1 MCGVAGIVRADA
13 AAAVPEDALRRMA
26 GALRHRGPDGWGL
39 AREAGAGLVSTR
51 LAIFDVPG
59 GWQPMR
65 GERGTLLV
73 YNGEVY
79 NHPELRRELGGTF
92 ATTCDAEVVLR
103 LLEREGLA
111 ALDRFN
117 GQFALGWWEPAPR
130 RLTLVRDRFGVRP
143 LHWTPLP
150 DGGLAFASEAKALF
164 ASGEVVA
171 APDLAGIDEVFTTW
185 GARAPRT
192 AFAGVAQL
200 PPGGLLVWERGQVV
214 TRRTWWAPDLD
225 PDVLAAR
232 HAAAADPPAPVDGHA
247 SGGDRATAG
256 ACRGFAT
263 DELGDLLADAV
274 RLRLRADVPVGTYLS
289 GGLDSSLI
297 TALAQQASEH
307 ELRTFSVA
315 FHDARYD
322 ERAWQQQ
329 VARALGTLHHVVEVG
344 AREIAD
350 GFPAVVEH
358 AETPLIRTAPVPL
371 YLLARATREHGIT
384 VVATGEGA
392 DELFWGY
399 DLFKETALR
408 ELHTREP
415 ERAERL
421 LDRLY
426 PYLDVPAERRGPA
439 WRRFFFDGGS
449 PHDPLFSH
457 QPRIAAT
464 GIVKAFYRPE
474 VARELAV
481 EVESAGTRRSNGAAR
496 DATSALARLS
506 AELPAAFA
514 RWSPLQRAAYL
525 ELTTLLAPN
534 LLAAQGDRVA
544 MAHGVEGRFPFL
556 DHRVFAHA
564 VALPPERK
572 LGPGLREKAELR
584 ALAERLLPRAVAE
597 RPKQPYRAPEVAPFF
612 GDHAPAWVE
621 ERLEARALD
630 AVGIFDPARV
640 AGLLRRCR
648 AGKASGFREGMA
660 LVGILS
666 TQVWHERFCSAG
678 AAWPAER
685 SQPRVRLDA
694 AAGIT
699 ST

>member
-1 MCGVAGIVRADA
+1 MCGIAGIVHGDRHAP
-13 AAAVPEDALRRMA
+13 VEQQALRRMA
-26 GALRHRGPDGWGL
+26 AALCHRGPDGWGL
-39 AREAGAGLVSTR
+39 AHEPGAGLVSTR

-79 NHPELRRELGGTF
+79 NHPELRAQLGGGF
-92 ATTCDAEVVLR
+92 ATTSDTEVVHR

-111 ALDRFN
+111 ALERFN
-117 GQFALGWWEPAPR
+117 GQFAFAWWEPQAR

-143 LHWTPLP
+143 LHWSALP
-150 DGGLAFASEAKALF
+150 DVGIAFASEAKALF
-164 ASGEVVA
+164 ASGEVSA
-171 APDLAGIDEVFTTW
+171 EPDLAGIDEVFTTW
-185 GARAPRT
+185 GAQAPRT

-200 PPGGLLVWERGQVV
+200 PPGGLLVWEDGEIVA
-214 TRRTWWAPDLD
+214 RRTWWAPDYAHAD
-225 PDVLAAR
+225 EPEPDAL
-232 HAAAADPPAPVDGHA
+232 
-247 SGGDRATAG
+247 T
-256 ACRGFAT
+256 
-263 DELGDLLADAV
+263 DLLADAV

-297 TALAQQASEH
+297 TALAQQASDH

-315 FHDARYD
+315 FHDVRYD
-322 ERAWQQQ
+322 ERAFQQQ
-329 VARALGTLHHVVEVG
+329 VAQALGTRHHVVEVG
-344 AREIAD
+344 PREIAD
-350 GFPAVVEH
+350 GFPAVVAH

-371 YLLARATREHGIT
+371 YLLARATRAHGIT

-408 ELHTREP
+408 ELHRREP
-415 ERAERL
+415 ARAEAL
-421 LDRLY
+421 LDELY

-439 WRRFFFDGGS
+439 WKRFFFEAGAPG
-449 PHDPLFSH
+449 DPLFSH

-464 GIVKAFYRPE
+464 GIVRAFYRPE
-474 VARELAV
+474 VAQALAG
-481 EVESAGTRRSNGAAR
+481 ANGGGP
-496 DATSALARLS
+496 LARLR
-506 AELPAAFA
+506 ADLPASFA
-514 RWSPLQRAAYL
+514 RWSALERAAYL

-556 DHRVFAHA
+556 DHRVFDCS

-572 LGPGLREKAELR
+572 LGPGMREKAELR
-584 ALAERLLPRAVAE
+584 ALAERLLPREVVE

-612 GDHAPAWVE
+612 GDHAPEWVE
-621 ERLEARALD
+621 ERLEVRALD
-630 AVGIFDPARV
+630 EVGVFDPARV

-648 AGKASGFREGMA
+648 AGKAGGFREGMA

-666 TQVWHERFCSAG
+666 TQVWHERFCGSD
-678 AAWPAER
+678 AADWPAER
-685 SQPRVRLDA
+685 SEPRVRLDA
-694 AAGIT
+694 AEGIT
-699 ST
+699 SQ